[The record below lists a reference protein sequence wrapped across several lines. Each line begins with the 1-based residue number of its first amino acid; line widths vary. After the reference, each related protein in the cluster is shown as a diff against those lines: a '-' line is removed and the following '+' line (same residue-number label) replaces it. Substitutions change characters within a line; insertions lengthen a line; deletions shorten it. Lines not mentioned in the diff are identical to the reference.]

1 MNTLA
6 TTSFIL
12 LIFYTVTVMFL
23 PAMLIY
29 FTSQLTV
36 KKSLEMDF
44 YLNPYRD
51 EEEVGGAYIQEGGL
65 YRLLAQ
71 QRK

>member
-1 MNTLA
+1 M
-6 TTSFIL
+6 
-12 LIFYTVTVMFL
+12 
-23 PAMLIY
+23 
-29 FTSQLTV
+29 

-65 YRLLAQ
+65 YRLLAK